1 MTQRTVLLLCGG
13 RSDEHEVSLASAR
26 SVMSA
31 LTQPSLN
38 SGRAD
43 VSAIPIVI
51 DRSGRLYSQ
60 EASQQLLNRPVAFS
74 LPDMSRT
81 LETFPTE
88 DSLASNA
95 IANMHADVVFPLL
108 HGPYGEDGS
117 VQGLLKLMGL
127 PFVGANV
134 LASALGMDKLAMKA
148 AFFAAGLPQVAY
160 QAVKRHDWRATP
172 DEVVLRLEPL
182 GYPMFVKPANL
193 GSSVGVSKAT
203 NARSLRRALDLAARY
218 DRRIIVE
225 EAVNARELEVG
236 ILGNDDPAA
245 SPVGEICHN
254 SSFYDYDT
262 KYREGRASL
271 QIPADVDKSV
281 AAQCQALGIRAFQA
295 IDASGLA
302 RVDFFY
308 TDTGR
313 VYVNEINTM
322 PGFTQTSMYP
332 KLWQAAGVSY
342 RDLIV
347 ELVELALEAH
357 SS

>member
-1 MTQRTVLLLCGG
+1 MT
-13 RSDEHEVSLASAR
+13 
-26 SVMSA
+26 A
-31 LTQPSLN
+31 LEQPSLDP
-38 SGRAD
+38 GR
-43 VSAIPIVI
+43 VELSAIPIVI
-51 DRSGRLYSQ
+51 DRSGQLYSQ
-60 EASQQLLNRPVAFS
+60 DASQQLLHRPTAFS
-74 LPDMSRT
+74 LPNMSRT

-88 DSLASNA
+88 DSLASNV
-95 IANMHADVVFPLL
+95 IPNLHADVVFPLL

-117 VQGLLKLMGL
+117 VQGLLKLMGI

-160 QAVKRHDWRATP
+160 QAVSRHDWRASP
-172 DEVVLRLEPL
+172 NEVITRLEPL

-193 GSSVGVSKAT
+193 GSSVGVSKAI

-218 DRRIIVE
+218 DKRIIVE
-225 EAVNARELEVG
+225 EGVDARELEVG
-236 ILGNDDPAA
+236 ILGNENPAA

-271 QIPADVDKSV
+271 QIPANIDKAV
-281 AAQCQALGIRAFQA
+281 AAQCQTLAVRAFEA

-308 TDTGR
+308 ADNGR
-313 VYVNEINTM
+313 IYVNEINTM

-332 KLWQAAGVSY
+332 KLWQAGGLSY
-342 RDLIV
+342 RDLII
-347 ELVELALEAH
+347 ELIELALEAH
-357 SS
+357 SG